1 MYITFVCVCVCVYVC
16 MCVCMCVCV
25 RVYVCM
31 CACVYQGSEDW
42 QKVEE
47 KRRRDERPTKVD
59 TTRMKGILTRRGDKS
74 KEVSEKVAV
83 DYPLKLILFSL
94 SLSLPSSSSSSS
106 SSCPRHHWV
115 HRWVSSGPVGGQP
128 NLEQPVRTLGRG
140 RGRRTETSTPNHPG
154 YYGGRPCVRKE
165 GEREVGREIN

>member
-1 MYITFVCVCVCVYVC
+1 
-16 MCVCMCVCV
+16 MCVCGATCTCTSCLYVCV
-25 RVYVCM
+25 RVCM
-31 CACVYQGSEDW
+31 CACVYQGSDDW

-47 KRRRDERPTKVD
+47 KKRRDERPTKVD

-94 SLSLPSSSSSSS
+94 SLSLPSSSSSS
-106 SSCPRHHWV
+106 CPRHHWV

-140 RGRRTETSTPNHPG
+140 RGTRTETSTPNHPG
-154 YYGGRPCVRKE
+154 YYCGRPWVRKE